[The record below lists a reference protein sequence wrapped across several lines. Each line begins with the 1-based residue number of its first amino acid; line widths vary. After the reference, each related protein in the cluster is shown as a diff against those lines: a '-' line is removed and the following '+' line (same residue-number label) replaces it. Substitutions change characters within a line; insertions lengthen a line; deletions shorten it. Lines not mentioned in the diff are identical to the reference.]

1 MDPTDLLPL
10 VDQLD
15 DDVDVLEEALAPLL
29 NSAVTETSKKLPV
42 MDKAKYHVMVTYAL
56 ESLIF
61 SYLRLHG
68 VNAKDHPVFRELT
81 RVKQYFAKIKAL
93 ETEPEQRT
101 MTLDKEAAGRFIKHG
116 LAGNDKYDMERKER
130 EAKEKARAQ
139 FKASLLAKKQGDAPQ
154 QSSENPTNGS
164 ESESESGSDDEM
176 KIDEPKAETTA
187 KQSKN
192 TAKAAKPEQKKKNK
206 QGKDKGEKKSK
217 SKNKRSKEGRTEDKK
232 ERRNKK
238 KEVRKD

>member
-1 MDPTDLLPL
+1 MDPVDLLPL

-15 DDVDVLEEALAPLL
+15 DNVDDLEEALAPLL

-42 MDKAKYHVMVTYAL
+42 LDKAKYHVLVTYAL
-56 ESLIF
+56 ESLLF

-68 VNAKDHPVFRELT
+68 VDAKDHPVFRELT

-139 FKASLLAKKQGDAPQ
+139 FKASLLAKKEAGAGEK
-154 QSSENPTNGS
+154 SSKNPTNGS
-164 ESESESGSDDEM
+164 DSESDSGAD
-176 KIDEPKAETTA
+176 DEPKAEPTA
-187 KQSKN
+187 KQSTK
-192 TAKAAKPEQKKKNK
+192 TAKSAGPEKKKNK
-206 QGKDKGEKKSK
+206 KGKSDSEKKSK
-217 SKNKRSKEGRTEDKK
+217 KKDKRSKEGRNEEKK
-232 ERRNKK
+232 ERRQKK
-238 KEVRKD
+238 KETRKARQS

>member
-1 MDPTDLLPL
+1 MDPVDLLPL

-15 DDVDVLEEALAPLL
+15 DNVDDLEEALAPLL

-42 MDKAKYHVMVTYAL
+42 LDKAKYHVLVTYAL
-56 ESLIF
+56 ESLLF

-68 VNAKDHPVFRELT
+68 VDAKDHPVFRELT

-139 FKASLLAKKQGDAPQ
+139 FKASLLAKKEAGAGEK
-154 QSSENPTNGS
+154 SSKSPTNGS
-164 ESESESGSDDEM
+164 DSESESGADDET
-176 KIDEPKAETTA
+176 KAETTA
-187 KQSKN
+187 KQPTK
-192 TAKAAKPEQKKKNK
+192 TANAGWSA
-206 QGKDKGEKKSK
+206 
-217 SKNKRSKEGRTEDKK
+217 REDL
-232 ERRNKK
+232 
-238 KEVRKD
+238 DIQQQSHH